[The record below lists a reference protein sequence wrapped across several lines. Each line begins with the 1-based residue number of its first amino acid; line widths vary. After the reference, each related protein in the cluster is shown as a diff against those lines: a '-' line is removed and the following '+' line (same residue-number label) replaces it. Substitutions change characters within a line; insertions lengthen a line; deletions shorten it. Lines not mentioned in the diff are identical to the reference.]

1 MNTKEGDM
9 NTHGMIATHVVE
21 TESQRTT
28 TIGTR
33 AAHDIIETIQME
45 AALVSRSTYLR
56 IRHKTT
62 HIYHLTILRTN
73 IEERIHLQ
81 GVHASTQVNIAHQE
95 ARVQVC
101 TLKAGARMNIETT
114 GGDDKSCLSLS
125 IH

>member
-9 NTHGMIATHVVE
+9 NTHGMTATHVVE
-21 TESQRTT
+21 TESQRTM

-33 AAHDIIETIQME
+33 AAHDIIETIQTE

-56 IRHKTT
+56 TRHKTT
-62 HIYHLTILRTN
+62 HIYHLIILRTN
-73 IEERIHLQ
+73 IEKGIHLQ
-81 GVHASTQVNIAHQE
+81 GVYASTQVNIAHQE

-101 TLKAGARMNIETT
+101 TLKAEARMNIETT
-114 GGDDKSCLSLS
+114 GGYDKSCLSLS